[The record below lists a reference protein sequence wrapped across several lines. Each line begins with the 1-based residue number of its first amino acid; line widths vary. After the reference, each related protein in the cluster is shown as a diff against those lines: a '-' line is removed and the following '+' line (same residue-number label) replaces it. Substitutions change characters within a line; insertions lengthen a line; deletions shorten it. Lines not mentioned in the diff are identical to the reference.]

1 MSNSP
6 GEKGREERKEG
17 EKISDLVKV
26 MLLEAERGRWEREM
40 LWERFWREREMA
52 RGVMSTPRVWLV
64 DGRREAIK
72 RGMQP
77 VPAQRSRILRGEDEK
92 GRRVVRWVIMDSVS
106 GRGMRTDG
114 LQRISRGPKGWLP
127 RMYCN
132 GIPFSRL
139 RQACHILSFR
149 GTRES
154 VELTCSF
161 IQRSS
166 LAVESRVRQT
176 GRSRGAKGDIC
187 FRACRNRDGASR
199 GILILGVLVR

>member
-106 GRGMRTDG
+106 G
-114 LQRISRGPKGWLP
+114 
-127 RMYCN
+127 
-132 GIPFSRL
+132 
-139 RQACHILSFR
+139 
-149 GTRES
+149 
-154 VELTCSF
+154 
-161 IQRSS
+161 
-166 LAVESRVRQT
+166 
-176 GRSRGAKGDIC
+176 
-187 FRACRNRDGASR
+187 
-199 GILILGVLVR
+199 LVI